1 MKFVVNSVQ
10 TRNLTL
16 HTIRHALVVLRMFQ
30 YHFFVFFFCKPIPQA
45 PSDIFNARNHLSFKV
60 IQ

>member
-30 YHFFVFFFCKPIPQA
+30 YHFLSSFSVSLFRKPQVTFLMPET
-45 PSDIFNARNHLSFKV
+45 IFLLR
-60 IQ
+60 